1 MDYKELEILAE
12 RFWQGQTSE
21 QEESKLREA
30 VLYGEIPA
38 SLEELREYFQF
49 AEEMKGQQVLGDLFD
64 KQIMKE
70 VERREEQS
78 SPSSYYFLKIAAG
91 LAVILGMFFLVNS
104 LSDNGGG
111 TIDSDQSL
119 VITDTY
125 DDPEIAYQ
133 EVKKALLLVGK
144 NMNEGLSYTGN
155 LGEFDKA
162 TDQIEKEENRDA
174 SRTDK

>member
-1 MDYKELEILAE
+1 MDYKQLELLAE
-12 RFWQGQTSE
+12 RFWQGETSE
-21 QEESKLREA
+21 QEETQLREA
-30 VLYGEIPA
+30 VLYGEIPP

-49 AEEMKGQQVLGDLFD
+49 AEEMKGEQVLGDIFD

-70 VERREEQS
+70 VERREERS
-78 SPSSYYFLKIAAG
+78 AGSSYIFFKIAAG
-91 LAVILGMFFLVNS
+91 IAIILGMFFLVDRLN
-104 LSDNGGG
+104 NPGG
-111 TIDSDQSL
+111 TIDPEEAL

-162 TDQIEKEENRDA
+162 TDQIEKEDNRDA
-174 SRTDK
+174 SRNDK